1 MIKALKPLI
10 IEWYDAASIAVC
22 LTVGFIHFENE

>member
-1 MIKALKPLI
+1 MIKALRPLI
-10 IEWYDAASIAVC
+10 TERYDAVAIAVC